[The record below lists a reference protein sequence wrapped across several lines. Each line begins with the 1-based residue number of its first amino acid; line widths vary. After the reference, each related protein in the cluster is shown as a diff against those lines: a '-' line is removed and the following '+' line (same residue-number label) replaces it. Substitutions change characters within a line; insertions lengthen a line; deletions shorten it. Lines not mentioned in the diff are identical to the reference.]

1 MIAAPA
7 AGRQV
12 RLAGPF
18 QQLVMLALVRLGR
31 DTPASLIRRHIE
43 LATGR
48 RISITA
54 VHTTLGRLAARGY
67 TASWTRPVIRLR
79 RFGPEWWKRMPE
91 KLMPLGPRRFHTLQ
105 TLGRR
110 ALRLTLAAED
120 ALRPGLPGLG
130 REDVLHPRYGPAPAR
145 LRSWWSGLPLNR
157 RLRRLLER
165 EVFWPDAPLPG
176 WLRRKLPRA
185 LRPPPSGS
193 STPARPAAPGPCA
206 AGSAGARGP

>member
-43 LATGR
+43 LETGR

-54 VHTTLGRLAARGY
+54 VHTTLWRLAARGY
-67 TASWTRPVIRLR
+67 TATWTRPVRRLR
-79 RFGPEWWKRMPE
+79 RFGPDWWKQWPDCVMPF
-91 KLMPLGPRRFHTLQ
+91 GARRFHTLQ
-105 TLGRR
+105 TPGRR
-110 ALRLTLAAED
+110 ALRMALAAED

-130 REDVLHPRYGPAPAR
+130 REEVLYPQYGPAPAQA
-145 LRSWWSGLPLNR
+145 RSWWEGLPLNR
-157 RLRRLLER
+157 RLRRLL
-165 EVFWPDAPLPG
+165 DAHWFGPLPE
-176 WLRRKLPRA
+176 WLRLKLPRA
-185 LRPPPSGS
+185 LRPPLAL
-193 STPARPAAPGPCA
+193 PAPPPAGPAA
-206 AGSAGARGP
+206 

>member
-1 MIAAPA
+1 VFTAPA

-18 QQLVMLALVRLGR
+18 QQLVMLALVRLGQ
-31 DTPASLIRRHIE
+31 DTPASMIRRHIT
-43 LATGR
+43 LTTGR

-91 KLMPLGPRRFHTLQ
+91 KLMPMNARRFHTLQ
-105 TLGRR
+105 TRGRR
-110 ALRLTLAAED
+110 ALRVALAAED

-130 REDVLHPRYGPAPAR
+130 REEVLYPQWEPAPVAPR
-145 LRSWWSGLPLNR
+145 EWWRGLPLNR
-157 RLRRLLER
+157 RLRRLLGT
-165 EVFWPDAPLPG
+165 EVLWPDEPLPE

-185 LRPPPSGS
+185 LRPTSPPR
-193 STPARPAAPGPCA
+193 AAPAA
-206 AGSAGARGP
+206 